1 MKKGFT
7 ITATLKY
14 FGLALVFG
22 LFFMA
27 AGCNKDFE
35 NTLPKNFRN
44 DTLGLGAGKKVLYI
58 VLDGVTGAA
67 IKTLAPTNLVQ
78 INTKATYTYDGL
90 ADNKYNVITNASAW
104 TTMLTG
110 YDYTKHNVTTE
121 DFSGLN
127 LQSTPTIFTR
137 IKSAVSNSRSVSIA
151 STPVFNDK
159 LAADATVKQ
168 TVADDEAVK
177 TGVVTELSTNNPSV
191 VVAQFHSAETA
202 GAANGYTAGTPA
214 YAAAIKN
221 IDNYIGEILAALKAR
236 KGYSGENW
244 LVIIASNKGG
254 GPSGGTP
261 GSNIFNDASRNA
273 YIAFY
278 NPRFLSTQIT
288 QPDPSSYPF
297 VGTAPRFVA
306 TTSSN
311 VTAIQSSTTL
321 GNFGTA
327 GDYTFMFK
335 FRDDYGQANYYP
347 MFLAKRGP
355 FDSVTSTGWGFL
367 FGANSAQLDWGGSP
381 RPGFGIDI
389 RDGRWH
395 TVAFTI
401 SLLNAVRTL
410 TLYVDGLTRYS
421 GSINGKNI
429 DNNIPLRLGGNVGT
443 DGNTQTNILIR
454 DVALFNVALSAS
466 NVTAIMRTQIKP
478 STPFFNNLLGFWPG
492 NETSGTVMLDQ
503 SGKGN
508 NFTYSSNVAFANFEE
523 ISPNISPDISPAA
536 YTAVPNSVDIPL
548 LIYNWLNISVSSQW
562 GLAGRIYSP
571 SVALPTN

>member
-7 ITATLKY
+7 LTATLKY

-22 LFFMA
+22 LILIGT
-27 AGCNKDFE
+27 GCNKDFE

-67 IKTLAPTNLVQ
+67 IKTLAPTHLAQ
-78 INTKATYTYDGL
+78 INAKATYTYDGL
-90 ADNKYNVITNASAW
+90 ADNRYNVITNASAW

-110 YDYTKHNVTTE
+110 YDYTQHHVTSE
-121 DFSGLN
+121 DFAGLN
-127 LQSTPTIFTR
+127 VQTTPTIFTR
-137 IKSAVSNSRSVSIA
+137 IKSAVINARTVSIA
-151 STPVFNDK
+151 STSVFNDK

-168 TVADDEAVK
+168 TVADDAAVK
-177 TGVVTELSTNNPSV
+177 TGVVTELSTNSPSM

-202 GAANGYTAGTPA
+202 GAANGYTAATPA
-214 YAAAIKN
+214 YAAAIKS
-221 IDNYIGEILAALKAR
+221 IDGYIGEILTALKAR

-261 GSNIFNDASRNA
+261 GSNIFNDVSRNA

-278 NPRFLSTQIT
+278 NPRFLSVQIT

-311 VTAIQSSTTL
+311 VTAIQNNTSL
-321 GNFGTA
+321 GNFGTT
-327 GDYTFMFK
+327 GDFTFMFK
-335 FRDDYGQANYYP
+335 FRDDYGQGNYYP

-355 FDSVTSTGWGFL
+355 FDSVSSTGWGFL

-401 SLLNAVRTL
+401 GLLNNVRTL

-421 GSINGKNI
+421 GSINGRNI
-429 DNNIPLRLGGNVGT
+429 DNTIPLRLGGDIGT
-443 DGNTQTNILIR
+443 DGNDQTNLLIR
-454 DVALFNVALSAS
+454 DVALFNVKMSATD
-466 NVTAIMRTQIKP
+466 VAAIMRTQIKP
-478 STPFFNNLLGFWPG
+478 STPFFSNLLGFWPG
-492 NETSGTVMLDQ
+492 DETSGTDMLDQ
-503 SGKGN
+503 SGNGN

-523 ISPNISPDISPAA
+523 ISPNVSPDISPAA
-536 YTAVPNSVDIPL
+536 YTAVPNGIDIPV
-548 LIYNWLNISVSSQW
+548 LIYNWLNIAVSSQW
-562 GLAGRIYSP
+562 GLTGRVYSP
-571 SVALPTN
+571 SVSLPTN

>member
-7 ITATLKY
+7 LTETLKY
-14 FGLALVFG
+14 LGLALVFG
-22 LFFMA
+22 LFFITT
-27 AGCNKDFE
+27 GCNKNFE
-35 NTLPKNFRN
+35 NTLPQSFRN
-44 DTLGLGAGKKVLYI
+44 DTAGLGAGKKVLYI

-67 IKTLAPTNLVQ
+67 VKTLAPVNLAQ
-78 INTKATYTYDGL
+78 INAKATYSYDGL
-90 ADNKYNVITNASAW
+90 ADNKYNVITSASAW

-121 DFSGLN
+121 DFAGLN
-127 LQSTPTIFTR
+127 LQNTPTIFTR
-137 IKSAVSNSRSVSIA
+137 IKSSLNNARTVSIA
-151 STPVFNDK
+151 STAIFNDK
-159 LAADATVKQ
+159 LGADATVKQ
-168 TVADDEAVK
+168 TVADDAAVK
-177 TGVVTELSTNNPSV
+177 TGVVAELTTNNPSM

-202 GAANGYTAGTPA
+202 GAANGYTAGIPA
-214 YAAAIKN
+214 YAAAIN
-221 IDNYIGEILAALKAR
+221 AIDGYIGEMMKALKAR

-254 GPSGGTP
+254 GASGGAQ

-278 NPRFLSTQIT
+278 NPRFSSVKIS
-288 QPDPSSYPF
+288 QPDPASYPF

-306 TTSSN
+306 TTASN
-311 VTAIQSSTTL
+311 VTAIQNNTAI

-327 GDYTFMFK
+327 GDFTFMFK

-347 MFLAKRGP
+347 MFLGKRNA
-355 FDSVTSTGWGFL
+355 FNSVSSTGWGFL
-367 FGANSAQLDWGGSP
+367 FGENSAQLDWGGTP

-401 SLLNAVRTL
+401 GLLNNVRTL

-429 DNNIPLRLGGNVGT
+429 DNTTPLRLGADIGT
-443 DGNTQTNILIR
+443 DGNTQTNLLIR
-454 DVALFNVALSAS
+454 DVALFNVAMSATD
-466 NVTAIMRTQIKP
+466 VAATMRTQIKP
-478 STPFFNNLLGFWPG
+478 TTPFYTNLLGFWPG

-508 NFTYSSNVAFANFEE
+508 NFTYSSNVAFASFEE

-536 YTAVPNSVDIPL
+536 YLSVPNGVDIPL
-548 LIYNWLNISVSSQW
+548 LVYNWLNIAVSPQW
-562 GLAGRIYSP
+562 GLSGRLYNPTVS
-571 SVALPTN
+571 LPTN